1 MNNIITKLPLVIF
14 VILVASLFI
23 FLKNDNQELNSVLI
37 DKEFPEF
44 NLSSLDKSK
53 VLSKNDLEDLPFIIN
68 VWATWCITCR
78 VEHPFLMQL
87 KNNPDITVYGINYK
101 DDRREALNLLD
112 RTGNPFKFSIFDP
125 EGRLAI
131 DLGVYGAPETF
142 LIGKDGL
149 IKVRHTG
156 ALTPE
161 VWEEKFTKY
170 ID

>member
-37 DKEFPEF
+37 DKQFPDF

-68 VWATWCITCR
+68 VWATWCITYR
-78 VEHPFLMQL
+78 
-87 KNNPDITVYGINYK
+87 K
-101 DDRREALNLLD
+101 DALNLLD

-161 VWEEKFTKY
+161 VWEEKFIKY

>member
-1 MNNIITKLPLVIF
+1 MNNIVTKLPLVVF

-78 VEHPFLMQL
+78 VEHPFLMEL

-131 DLGVYGAPETF
+131 DLEYMVLQRPFNWKRWFNKSQTYG
-142 LIGKDGL
+142 
-149 IKVRHTG
+149 
-156 ALTPE
+156 LTPE